1 MSKKRLAWR
10 CRDIQQQRD
19 KAEIYNSREWK
30 QLREAKLRAQPL
42 CEKCLADGRAAGV
55 AGGWI
60 RSAHCVHHITPI
72 ETAATMEDMRR
83 LAFNPANLMSLCDEC
98 HHKIH
103 EEMRSFDPAN
113 VKARAEARQARW
125 ADNIVNRFLLSS
137 HRESEYT
144 EYEEI
149 KEDNETM
156 NENKRLGIFGTLNYE
171 KLKDM
176 TMDER
181 KLAVT
186 NHAKDVLSRKTMD
199 GKGPQIPDDD
209 HDPYDVTAEYT
220 IMDCRYNKQG
230 KILAT
235 FKAQRTIEGLTIE
248 LVSFESVT
256 S

>member
-1 MSKKRLAWR
+1 MS
-10 CRDIQQQRD
+10 RD
-19 KAEIYNSREWK
+19 KRYQGLLNSRRWLEVKAIVWK
-30 QLREAKLRAQPL
+30 RAQGL
-42 CEKCLADGRAAGV
+42 CERCKAEGFITPGV
-55 AGGWI
+55 D
-60 RSAHCVHHITPI
+60 VHHIKPV
-72 ETAATMEDMRR
+72 ETGRTVQEMER
-83 LAFNPANLMSLCDEC
+83 LAYNPANCQLLCIPC
-98 HHKIH
+98 HIKVHQD
-103 EEMRSFDPAN
+103 MRTHTKEK
-113 VKARAEARQARW
+113 VKENKERARQ
-125 ADNIVNRFLLSS
+125 RFL
-137 HRESEYT
+137 EMNDPNY
-144 EYEEI
+144 
-149 KEDNETM
+149 NNQETM
-156 NENKRLGIFGTLNYE
+156 QENKRLGIFGTLNYE

-235 FKAQRTIEGLTIE
+235 FKEQRTDEGLTIE
-248 LVSFESVT
+248 LTSFESVT